1 MNITDIYTKKEYT
14 CKKCNGQVYYGKV
27 TDESG
32 KIVTKDGAWPN
43 GKFGKESNVL
53 SAAVDSNNKTKFH
66 ECYLSNVQ
74 QQYRDALR
82 KLDPAS
88 LAERPVV
95 NNMPDVSKDTLR
107 AKDTEAFLTEWN
119 DIYVRAQPLISKHC
133 GPEASVKDKH
143 IATCGLIHD
152 YFQNK
157 SN

>member
-14 CKKCNGQVYYGKV
+14 CKKCDGQVYYGKV

-95 NNMPDVSKDTLR
+95 NNMPDVSKDN
-107 AKDTEAFLTEWN
+107 TEAFLTEWN
-119 DIYVRAQPLISKHC
+119 NIYVRAQPLIAKHC
-133 GPEASVKDKH
+133 GPEATVKDKH

>member
-1 MNITDIYTKKEYT
+1 MNIIDIYTKKEYT

-53 SAAVDSNNKTKFH
+53 SAAVDANNKTKFH

-74 QQYRDALR
+74 QQYRDALS

-88 LAERPVV
+88 LAEKPVI
-95 NNMPDVSKDTLR
+95 NNMPDVSKD
-107 AKDTEAFLTEWN
+107 DTEKFLSEWN
-119 DIYVRAQPLISKHC
+119 NIYVRAQPLIAKHC
-133 GPEASVKDKH
+133 GAGATAVQKH